1 MAVSKVFMICNAY
14 ESGIGH
20 GYKSTGVISPH
31 RGNTDEY
38 EAFEIGYVKGIKN
51 RNGGECKM
59 KTIEF
64 KEVCKECK
72 GTGLYVGTTERC
84 GATVV
89 CQTCKGTG

>member
-1 MAVSKVFMICNAY
+1 
-14 ESGIGH
+14 
-20 GYKSTGVISPH
+20 
-31 RGNTDEY
+31 
-38 EAFEIGYVKGIKN
+38 
-51 RNGGECKM
+51 M

-72 GTGLYVGTTERC
+72 GTDLYVGTTERC

>member
-1 MAVSKVFMICNAY
+1 
-14 ESGIGH
+14 
-20 GYKSTGVISPH
+20 
-31 RGNTDEY
+31 
-38 EAFEIGYVKGIKN
+38 
-51 RNGGECKM
+51 M

-72 GTGLYVGTTERC
+72 STGLYVRTTERC